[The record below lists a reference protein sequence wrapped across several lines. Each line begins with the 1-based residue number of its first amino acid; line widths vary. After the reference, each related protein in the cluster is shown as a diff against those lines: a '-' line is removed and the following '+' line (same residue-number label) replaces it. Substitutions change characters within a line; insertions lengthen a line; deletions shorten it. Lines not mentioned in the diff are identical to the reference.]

1 MLYLGK
7 VFDNALISGHAWED
21 ISAMPSL
28 TTTELIILLIAF
40 PAVYLLPVIAFWKIC
55 SRVGFNG
62 ALGLLMIVPIANA
75 ILPLYV
81 AFAKWPAFEQKP
93 AGEVPPD

>member
-1 MLYLGK
+1 
-7 VFDNALISGHAWED
+7 
-21 ISAMPSL
+21 MPSL
-28 TTTELIILLIAF
+28 GTTELIIVLIAI
-40 PAVYLLPVIAFWKIC
+40 PVVYLLPVIAFWKIC

-81 AFAKWPAFEQKP
+81 AFAKWPACERKP
-93 AGEVPPD
+93 RGEVLTD